1 MNHRNRNRVLAGVL
15 LAAAVCCAVWAG
27 NYIYQRGQEKSA
39 LEELQAEAKVETEEA
54 EAAPEAGQE
63 TASAETEPV
72 GLDPYVDFGELQARN
87 PEIYAWITVPGTR
100 VDYPILQ
107 REGSHQ
113 DYYLMHDVDGNLT
126 ASGSIYTESLNRK
139 DFMDP
144 NTVIYGHNMKNGTM
158 FRDLH
163 LYQEKEFFDSHPDVY
178 IYLPGKRL
186 TYEIF
191 SAYEYDN
198 RHLLKA
204 FDFSDPEVY
213 AAYLETALHPRAV
226 NVMTRDGIS
235 LTAADRIITL
245 STCIGRDTS
254 RYLVQAVLRREEPV
268 RDGTALPEA
277 ESVAVSEDLTPES
290 PSD

>member
-1 MNHRNRNRVLAGVL
+1 M
-15 LAAAVCCAVWAG
+15 
-27 NYIYQRGQEKSA
+27 
-39 LEELQAEAKVETEEA
+39 
-54 EAAPEAGQE
+54 
-63 TASAETEPV
+63 
-72 GLDPYVDFGELQARN
+72 
-87 PEIYAWITVPGTR
+87 
-100 VDYPILQ
+100 DYPILQ

-139 DFMDP
+139 DFTDP

>member
-1 MNHRNRNRVLAGVL
+1 
-15 LAAAVCCAVWAG
+15 
-27 NYIYQRGQEKSA
+27 
-39 LEELQAEAKVETEEA
+39 
-54 EAAPEAGQE
+54 
-63 TASAETEPV
+63 
-72 GLDPYVDFGELQARN
+72 
-87 PEIYAWITVPGTR
+87 
-100 VDYPILQ
+100 
-107 REGSHQ
+107 
-113 DYYLMHDVDGNLT
+113 MHDVDGNLT

-213 AAYLETALHPRAV
+213 AAYLETALQSKGGECDDQGWDQP
-226 NVMTRDGIS
+226 DGS
-235 LTAADRIITL
+235 GPDYYSEHLHWP
-245 STCIGRDTS
+245 GHF
-254 RYLVQAVLRREEPV
+254 Q
-268 RDGTALPEA
+268 
-277 ESVAVSEDLTPES
+277 VSGAGG
-290 PSD
+290 PSAGGASA